1 MRVATGIPRVHVHAR
16 AELRAESGVERA
28 VRLGAV
34 PSVERETAKHLRDAG
49 AHAPAAPGAH
59 DDAARGEVPAVVR
72 DGGDGAGSG
81 WDRDELSHLRGR
93 RARRRG
99 GHGDDECG
107 ARGAD
112 ERSPLGASREKKNAR
127 GARRSGNWDV
137 MTGTN

>member
-1 MRVATGIPRVHVHAR
+1 MRVATGVPRVHVHAR

-72 DGGDGAGSG
+72 DGGNRASAG
-81 WDRDELSHLRGR
+81 WDRDELSHLRRR

-112 ERSPLGASREKKNAR
+112 ERSPSRRVPRKRKTHAAR
-127 GARRSGNWDV
+127 GVREIG
-137 MTGTN
+137 M